1 MWCCL
6 GSCILMGFCVMQNS
20 LQMDSNLGTR
30 RGRGP
35 SNLQRI
41 ISGMPLNKDAT
52 NNV

>member
-1 MWCCL
+1 MV
-6 GSCILMGFCVMQNS
+6 FCAMQNS
-20 LQMDSNLGTR
+20 LQMDSNMGMR

-41 ISGMPLNKDAT
+41 ISGMPLNKDAN

>member
-1 MWCCL
+1 
-6 GSCILMGFCVMQNS
+6 MQNS
-20 LQMDSNLGTR
+20 LNLTSTQTAR

-52 NNV
+52 